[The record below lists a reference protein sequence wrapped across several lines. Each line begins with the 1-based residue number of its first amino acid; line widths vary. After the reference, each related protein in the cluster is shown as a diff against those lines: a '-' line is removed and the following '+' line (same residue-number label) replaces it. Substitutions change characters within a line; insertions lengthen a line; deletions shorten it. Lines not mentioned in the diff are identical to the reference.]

1 MSACCVLQRLVEMT
15 HCLFICSFES
25 SFNALTVPQL
35 FRAGFFPVSLFVTG
49 LKLRECSECTLSRW
63 QMSVF
68 RASTRVEAGDGPCED
83 ALCCSRMFG
92 LWRFSQ
98 EQLCQQQLDW
108 WKTDVLARPINC
120 PIFGHFE
127 IINILASSMPGC
139 QLLLQKAI
147 CWQCVYK

>member
-1 MSACCVLQRLVEMT
+1 MCFKGLWKW
-15 HCLFICSFES
+15 
-25 SFNALTVPQL
+25 LTVY
-35 FRAGFFPVSLFVTG
+35 LFVV
-49 LKLRECSECTLSRW
+49 LKAVSMHFQFRSCFELVFSREFVRNWFETAWTLWMLSRW